1 MKWKLT
7 ARYLISILSIVF
19 IVIIVNT
26 IILIGLLID
35 RAYQNTD
42 DSDNSSG
49 ENFTRTF
56 SQYLTLEDNQVHVTE
71 EGENALEEFGAWLQ
85 ILDNNGNVISS
96 YRTPDHV
103 ATNYTPIDLIH
114 KYKYM
119 DDELNTYFIGEY
131 EGYSYLIGVPN
142 SNEKREVLMISPTIF
157 MTYAYQFLGAII
169 IVDLIIAAVVGF
181 LFSTI
186 LTKPVNRIIERISE
200 LKERKFHTK
209 KPKHSG
215 IYKHVFANLNNVSKT
230 LQEHEEERIKLE
242 KMRNDWISNV
252 SHDIKT
258 PLASIRGYAEL
269 LRNDNVSSHE
279 RLEYAE
285 VIERQSLYMKELL
298 DDFNL
303 TMRLRN
309 HEMPLQRQDTNME
322 GFVRETVIDLL
333 NDPQFGSSQIHFY
346 SENSELSWKIDQH
359 LMKRALL
366 NFMYNALIH
375 NDENVEVFVN
385 VTEDA
390 ITIHDNGKGI
400 SPEDQYQVFDRY
412 YRGTNTGHIR
422 GTGLGMAIA
431 RDIIVAHGGEV
442 ELASQVGKGTNIKIS
457 FNVFQSNICHDVI
470 PKSFDNESNKKPPI

>member
-26 IILIGLLID
+26 IILFGLLIHQT
-35 RAYQNTD
+35 YQNTG
-42 DSDNSSG
+42 DSENSSG
-49 ENFTRTF
+49 ENFTRAF
-56 SQYLTLEDNQVHVTE
+56 SQYLTLEDNQLYATE
-71 EGENALEEFGAWLQ
+71 QGETALEEFGAWLQ
-85 ILDNNGNVISS
+85 ILDDNGKVISS
-96 YRTPDHV
+96 YQTPNHV

-119 DDELNTYFIGEY
+119 DDELHTYFIGEY

-142 SNEKREVLMISPTIF
+142 SNEQREVLMLNPATIIK
-157 MTYAYQFLGAII
+157 YASQFLGVII
-169 IVDLIIAAVVGF
+169 IVDLIIAAIIGF

-186 LTKPVNRIIERISE
+186 LTKPVNRIIERINE
-200 LKERKFHTK
+200 LKERQFHTV
-209 KPKHSG
+209 KPKRPG
-215 IYKHVFANLNNVSKT
+215 IYNHVFANLNNVSAT
-230 LQEHEEERIKLE
+230 LQEQSKERIKLE

-269 LRNDNVSSHE
+269 LSDDNVSSLE
-279 RLEYAE
+279 RLKYAG

-309 HEMPLQRQDTNME
+309 HEMPLQRQETNME
-322 GFVRETVIDLL
+322 RFVREMVIDLL
-333 NDPQFGSSQIHFY
+333 NNPEFGSSQIHFY
-346 SENSELSWKIDQH
+346 SENSELSWNIDQH
-359 LMKRALL
+359 LMRRALL

-400 SPEDQYQVFDRY
+400 SPEDQTLVFDRY

-442 ELASQVGKGTNIKIS
+442 ELAGQVGKGTNIKIS
-457 FNVFQSNICHDVI
+457 FNVSQSNI
-470 PKSFDNESNKKPPI
+470 

>member
-26 IILIGLLID
+26 IILVGLLF
-35 RAYQNTD
+35 YQASQNAEGFE
-42 DSDNSSG
+42 NSSG
-49 ENFTRTF
+49 EDFTRSF
-56 SQYLTLEDNQVHVTE
+56 GQYLTIEDNQPHVTE
-71 EGENALEEFGAWLQ
+71 EGETALEGFGAWLQ
-85 ILDNNGNVISS
+85 ILDDNGNVISS
-96 YRTPDHV
+96 YQTPDHV

-119 DDELNTYFIGEY
+119 DDELHTYFIGEY

-142 SNEKREVLMISPTIF
+142 SNEKREVFMLNPATII
-157 MTYAYQFLGAII
+157 MYASRFFGVII

-186 LTKPVNRIIERISE
+186 LTKPVNRIIERINE
-200 LKERKFHTK
+200 LKERQFHTK
-209 KPKHSG
+209 KPKRPG
-215 IYKHVFANLNNVSKT
+215 IYKRVFANLNNVSTT
-230 LQEHEEERIKLE
+230 LQEHEKERIKLE

-269 LRNDNVSSHE
+269 LRNDNVSSNE

-285 VIERQSLYMKELL
+285 VIERQSLYMKELV

-309 HEMPLQRQDTNME
+309 QEMPLQRQETNME
-322 GFVRETVIDLL
+322 GFVREMVIDLL
-333 NDPQFGSSQIHFY
+333 NDPQFGSSQIHFE
-346 SENSELSWKIDQH
+346 SKKTELSWKIDRH

-366 NFMYNALIH
+366 NFIYNAFIH
-375 NDENVEVFVN
+375 NDKNVEVFVN

-390 ITIHDNGKGI
+390 IIIQDNGKGI
-400 SPEDQYQVFDRY
+400 PPEDQDQVFDRY
-412 YRGTNTGHIR
+412 YRGTNTAHIR

-442 ELASQVGKGTNIKIS
+442 ELASRVGKGTNIQIS
-457 FNVFQSNICHDVI
+457 FNVSKQHLS
-470 PKSFDNESNKKPPI
+470 

>member
-26 IILIGLLID
+26 IILVGLLF
-35 RAYQNTD
+35 YQASQNAEGFE
-42 DSDNSSG
+42 NSSG
-49 ENFTRTF
+49 EDFTRSF
-56 SQYLTLEDNQVHVTE
+56 SQYLTIEDNKPHVTE
-71 EGENALEEFGAWLQ
+71 EGETALEGFGAWLQ
-85 ILDNNGNVISS
+85 ILDDNGNVISS
-96 YRTPDHV
+96 YQTPDHV

-119 DDELNTYFIGEY
+119 DDELHTYFIGEY

-142 SNEKREVLMISPTIF
+142 SNEKREVFMLNPATII
-157 MTYAYQFLGAII
+157 MYASRFFGVII

-186 LTKPVNRIIERISE
+186 LTKPVNRIIERINE
-200 LKERKFHTK
+200 LKERQFHTK
-209 KPKHSG
+209 KPKRPG
-215 IYKHVFANLNNVSKT
+215 IYKRVFANLNNVSTT
-230 LQEHEEERIKLE
+230 LQEHEKERIKLE

-269 LRNDNVSSHE
+269 LRNDNVSSNE

-285 VIERQSLYMKELL
+285 VIERQSLYMKELV

-309 HEMPLQRQDTNME
+309 QEMPLQRQETNME
-322 GFVRETVIDLL
+322 GFVREMVIDLL
-333 NDPQFGSSQIHFY
+333 NDPQFGSSQIHFE
-346 SENSELSWKIDQH
+346 SKKTELSWKIDRH

-366 NFMYNALIH
+366 NFIYNALIH
-375 NDENVEVFVN
+375 NDKNVEVFVN

-390 ITIHDNGKGI
+390 IIIQDNGKGI
-400 SPEDQYQVFDRY
+400 PPEDQDQVFDRY
-412 YRGTNTGHIR
+412 YRGTNTAHIR

-442 ELASQVGKGTNIKIS
+442 ELASRVGKGTNIQIS
-457 FNVFQSNICHDVI
+457 FNVFQEQHLS
-470 PKSFDNESNKKPPI
+470 

>member
-19 IVIIVNT
+19 IVIIINT
-26 IILIGLLID
+26 IILFGLLI
-35 RAYQNTD
+35 YQSSQNAD
-42 DSDNSSG
+42 DFENSSG
-49 ENFTRTF
+49 EDFTRSF
-56 SQYLTLEDNQVHVTE
+56 SQYLTLEDNQPHVTE
-71 EGENALEEFGAWLQ
+71 EGETALEEFGAWLQ
-85 ILDNNGNVISS
+85 ILDDNGNVISS
-96 YRTPDHV
+96 YQTPDHV
-103 ATNYTPIDLIH
+103 VTSYTPMDFIH

-119 DDELNTYFIGEY
+119 DDELHTYFIGEY
-131 EGYSYLIGVPN
+131 EGYSYLVGVPN
-142 SNEKREVLMISPTIF
+142 SDQQRQVFMLNPATII
-157 MTYAYQFLGAII
+157 TYASRFLGVII
-169 IVDLIIAAVVGF
+169 IVDLIIAAVIGF

-186 LTKPVNRIIERISE
+186 LTKPVNRIIERINE
-200 LKERKFHTK
+200 LKERQFHTE
-209 KPKHSG
+209 KPKRPG
-215 IYKHVFANLNNVSKT
+215 IYNRVFANLNSVSAT
-230 LQEHEEERIKLE
+230 LKEQSKERIKLE

-269 LRNDNVSSHE
+269 LSDDNVSALE
-279 RLEYAE
+279 RLKYAE

-309 HEMPLQRQDTNME
+309 HEMPLQRQDTKME
-322 GFVRETVIDLL
+322 SFVREMIIDLL

-366 NFMYNALIH
+366 NFIYNAFIH

-390 ITIHDNGKGI
+390 ITIRDNGKGI
-400 SPEDQYQVFDRY
+400 SPEDQTQVFDRY
-412 YRGTNTGHIR
+412 YRGTNTAHIR

-431 RDIIVAHGGEV
+431 RDIIVAHGGKV
-442 ELASQVGKGTNIKIS
+442 EFASQVGKGTTIKVS
-457 FNVFQSNICHDVI
+457 FNVFQEQYIS
-470 PKSFDNESNKKPPI
+470 

>member
-1 MKWKLT
+1 
-7 ARYLISILSIVF
+7 
-19 IVIIVNT
+19 
-26 IILIGLLID
+26 
-35 RAYQNTD
+35 
-42 DSDNSSG
+42 
-49 ENFTRTF
+49 
-56 SQYLTLEDNQVHVTE
+56 
-71 EGENALEEFGAWLQ
+71 
-85 ILDNNGNVISS
+85 
-96 YRTPDHV
+96 
-103 ATNYTPIDLIH
+103 
-114 KYKYM
+114 M
-119 DDELNTYFIGEY
+119 DDELHTYFIGEY

-142 SNEKREVLMISPTIF
+142 SNEKREVFMLNPATII
-157 MTYAYQFLGAII
+157 MYASQFFGVII
-169 IVDLIIAAVVGF
+169 IVDLIIAAVIGF

-186 LTKPVNRIIERISE
+186 LTKPVNRIIERINE
-200 LKERKFHTK
+200 LKERQFHTE
-209 KPKHSG
+209 KPKRPG
-215 IYKHVFANLNNVSKT
+215 IYNRVFANLNNVSTT
-230 LQEHEEERIKLE
+230 LQEHERERIKLE

-258 PLASIRGYAEL
+258 PLSSIRGYAEL
-269 LRNDNVSSHE
+269 LGNDNVSSHE
-279 RLEYAE
+279 RLKYAE

-322 GFVRETVIDLL
+322 GFVREMVIDLL

-400 SPEDQYQVFDRY
+400 SPEDQDQVFDRY

-442 ELASQVGKGTNIKIS
+442 ELAGQVGKGTNIKIS
-457 FNVFQSNICHDVI
+457 FNVSQSNTCRDVI
-470 PKSFDNESNKKPPI
+470 PKSFDNESNKKTPI

>member
-19 IVIIVNT
+19 IVLIVNT
-26 IILIGLLID
+26 IILLGLLI
-35 RAYQNTD
+35 YQPFQNKEA
-42 DSDNSSG
+42 SENSSG
-49 ENFTRTF
+49 ETFARTF
-56 SQYLTLEDNQVHVTE
+56 SQYLALEDNRPYTTE
-71 EGENALEEFGAWLQ
+71 KGKTALEEFGAWLQ
-85 ILDNNGNVISS
+85 ILDDDGDVISS
-96 YRTPDHV
+96 YQTPSHV

-119 DDELNTYFIGEY
+119 DDEFNTYFISEY

-142 SNEKREVLMISPTIF
+142 SSEKREVFMLNPATI
-157 MTYAYQFLGAII
+157 MTYGSRFFGVII
-169 IVDLIIAAVVGF
+169 IVDLMIAAVIGF

-186 LTKPVNRIIERISE
+186 LTKPVNQIIERINE
-200 LKERKFHTK
+200 LKERQFHTE
-209 KPKHSG
+209 KPKRPG
-215 IYKHVFANLNNVSKT
+215 IYNRVFANLNNVSTT
-230 LQEHEEERIKLE
+230 LQEHEKERMKLE

-269 LRNDNVSSHE
+269 LDHDEVSSHE
-279 RLEYAE
+279 RLKYAE

-309 HEMPLQRQDTNME
+309 RDIPLERQDTNME
-322 GFVRETVIDLL
+322 DFVREIVIDLL
-333 NDPQFGSSQIHFY
+333 NDPQFHSSQIHFE
-346 SENSELSWKIDQH
+346 SDNSELSWKIDQH

-366 NFMYNALIH
+366 NFIYNALIH
-375 NDENVEVFVN
+375 NDENIEVFVT
-385 VTEDA
+385 VTKDA
-390 ITIHDNGKGI
+390 ITISDNGKGI
-400 SPEDQYQVFDRY
+400 STEDQTQVFERY

-442 ELASQVGKGTNIKIS
+442 ELTSQVGKGTNIKIS
-457 FNVFQSNICHDVI
+457 FNVLQSNI
-470 PKSFDNESNKKPPI
+470 